1 MNTENEITNLSVNE
15 KVASEI
21 EQTQTEVQVGVDAP
35 AQPEAS
41 DVSHVKVS
49 GSLTKAT
56 MIPFKD
62 YKQGKIVHL
71 QNRPWVVNIHIFFP
85 MRYE

>member
-62 YKQGKIVHL
+62 NKQGKIVHL
-71 QNRPWVVNIHIFFP
+71 QNHPWVVNIHIFFP
-85 MRYE
+85 MKYE

>member
-62 YKQGKIVHL
+62 HKQDKIVHL
-71 QNRPWVVNIHIFFP
+71 QNRHWVVNIHIFFP
-85 MRYE
+85 MKYE

>member
-62 YKQGKIVHL
+62 HKQGKIVHL

>member
-62 YKQGKIVHL
+62 HKQGEIVHL
-71 QNRPWVVNIHIFFP
+71 KNRPWVVNIHIFFP
-85 MRYE
+85 MKYE

>member
-62 YKQGKIVHL
+62 HKQGKIVHL

-85 MRYE
+85 MKYE

>member
-62 YKQGKIVHL
+62 HKQGKIVHL
-71 QNRPWVVNIHIFFP
+71 QNRPWLVNIHIFFP
-85 MRYE
+85 MKYE

>member
-1 MNTENEITNLSVNE
+1 MKTENEITNLSVNE

-62 YKQGKIVHL
+62 HKQGKIVHL

-85 MRYE
+85 MKYE